1 MATEHQIKIQAIAEG
16 FQDLQKLLSQVNNY
30 IKDIDTTTNKLKLG
44 TTFKQA
50 SDSVTE
56 FKNNL
61 ENSLRKM
68 DSLIERFTTR
78 YQSAMEKGGLAGLS
92 RTFSK
97 HEVSRYIRLLNLQQ
111 QEIMENLP
119 KEIIPKEGGEGY
131 AFKPI
136 SNLYESGWGPV
147 FGRFLRT
154 KRQNLQEAEEA
165 YQSAKR
171 WIAENEK
178 AKTVSDE
185 LLRAVKERLHIWD
198 LERKGLEG
206 TKLSLRNYSAS
217 LSILKRDIMDLAS
230 WQIRWYGTKLAL
242 FLPMQ
247 FTGQAIKDQLE
258 LNRAVQRTGAVADM
272 SAKEIDDLRQ
282 QSIAISKEVP
292 IAASKIGEASL
303 VLGQAGMPLDAIKEA
318 LPLAAKMVVATGED
332 MKYAIDALTV
342 SFFAWKLSAKDLPA
356 TADMI
361 SSAMQASRLK
371 VQDLATIFNYL
382 ATTARSL
389 NKDVSSLISI
399 KDTLTLVAT
408 LSQAGVSPSTTGTGL
423 SNAITRLIKMPPAL
437 ERELKSAGID
447 VEKVKPF
454 KNTLLDIFKT
464 LSTAPELTLEAIFK
478 GWEIRG
484 GRAVS
489 AILNQGIDALSEME
503 RKISEKGVLERVF
516 KVATKNALDQLN
528 ILENKFKALF
538 SVNKDSENSFILLI
552 KGLGSIVDLIDK
564 IKVPLISTLAIA
576 ALVKLFKGLVDIIS
590 TTKDSLLSLKGT
602 LRGLSTN
609 WVIPIVLVF
618 TLKTLMEKREEK
630 FEEDVKTFIEKQLGL
645 DEKETLRSAL
655 QKKLD
660 NIIATMAAGEQ
671 QQLTREEIAILAR
684 FGKIPGGAKVLNF
697 TSEMRRVL
705 EKFFP
710 AEPYA
715 GGEFVSPIPSTPHKE
730 AIQDST
736 ASLRKKINAI
746 KRIAEDEVRID
757 EAKLRTLRA
766 MNESLVTQNKK
777 DKLEALNEESNAESI
792 FLDNALKK
800 YSEAYT
806 QIGKLY
812 DQLIGQA
819 KKTKP
824 EDVSGLKEEKEKQL
838 KDIERK
844 QEELKERRLQ
854 TEYKTEASRYTY
866 KVEQEKE
873 ANKTLLSL
881 EEQRLNSEFEVFRE
895 KQQTKEELTRNE
907 YEKLRLGA
915 LDWFNFREKLISEN
929 LNEEK
934 KYLAERWRVYEE
946 FYDREFI
953 RAGNDSKEQQRLYNE
968 YIIKYTDY
976 QNELTLIE
984 QQAEDKRKV
993 LRQEAADNIR
1003 FIFSIK
1009 TQGSFAVIGKSFDD
1023 IARRYNDMAQN
1034 IYDATQNIAK
1044 GMENAFMDFF
1054 DFTSQGF
1061 LDFGNLVKSIL
1072 TDIYKA
1078 LVQALII
1085 KPIVGGIAG
1094 LLTPKTVGMDYET
1107 GSYSIV
1113 GAQGTILSRHN
1124 GGIIP
1129 LLANIPRFHEG
1140 GLYPDERVVIN
1151 KVGERYITREQ
1162 NEWLTQVAKSA
1173 EGSRNVNVKIE
1184 LINQSGQQLSAKTGA
1199 PKVSP
1204 SEIIVP
1210 VVIDAINRNYMGLRD
1225 ALGSR

>member
-408 LSQAGVSPSTTGTGL
+408 LSQAGVSPSTIGTGL

-447 VEKVKPF
+447 VGKVKPF

-576 ALVKLFKGLVDIIS
+576 ALVKLFKGLVGVIS
-590 TTKDSLLSLKGT
+590 TTKDSLLLLKGT

-1061 LDFGNLVKSIL
+1061 LDFKKLVTSIL
-1072 TDIYKA
+1072 TDIYKEA
-1078 LVQALII
+1078 VRAMIVRPL
-1085 KPIVGGIAG
+1085 VGGIMNFAAG
-1094 LLTPKTVGMDYET
+1094 FFESNLVTSPGHHAGGVVGETPTFIRTVPLATFINAPRAHLGLNTDEIPIIAQKGETILPRGFKQQPPNVIINIENKTGQPIQAKQT
-1107 GSYSIV
+1107 
-1113 GAQGTILSRHN
+1113 GAQFDGKSWVRSVMLE
-1124 GGIIP
+1124 
-1129 LLANIPRFHEG
+1129 LAEK
-1140 GLYPDERVVIN
+1140 D
-1151 KVGERYITREQ
+1151 YIVRQ
-1162 NEWLTQVAKSA
+1162 KFGV
-1173 EGSRNVNVKIE
+1173 R
-1184 LINQSGQQLSAKTGA
+1184 
-1199 PKVSP
+1199 
-1204 SEIIVP
+1204 
-1210 VVIDAINRNYMGLRD
+1210 
-1225 ALGSR
+1225 